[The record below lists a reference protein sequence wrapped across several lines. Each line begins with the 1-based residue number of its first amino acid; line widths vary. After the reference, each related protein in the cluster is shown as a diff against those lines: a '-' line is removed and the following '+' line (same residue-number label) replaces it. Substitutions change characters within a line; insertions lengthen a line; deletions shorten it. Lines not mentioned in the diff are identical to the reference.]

1 MSTKDQA
8 RNKRIANN
16 QPTQEDINHLMQQ
29 QMKQDVAAA
38 EQAIQQEILSV
49 ITEAVGM
56 GVKCGR
62 KAEVILADVKVA
74 LNNHYDKK
82 EFMLAYK
89 GDLQKLAMANYEDI
103 HKLFTE
109 AMDAE
114 IEEAQEIVK
123 QQAKVN
129 DEPTGD

>member
-16 QPTQEDINHLMQQ
+16 QPTQEDINYLMQQ

-49 ITEAVGM
+49 ITEAVGK
-56 GVKCGR
+56 GVAYGR
-62 KAEVILADVKVA
+62 KPEVILEDVKTA

-89 GDLQKLAMANYEDI
+89 GDLQKLAMANYEAI

-109 AMDAE
+109 AVDAE
-114 IEEAQEIVK
+114 IEEAKTTIE
-123 QQAKVN
+123 QQAKVD
-129 DEPTGD
+129 DEPNGD